1 MIGFVIGF
9 ILGVASH
16 YAWCK
21 YGNKCDCNNKW
32 NMIVNKNRKK

>member
-1 MIGFVIGF
+1 MEFVIGF

-21 YGNKCDCNNKW
+21 YGNGCDCSDIW
-32 NMIVNKNRKK
+32 NRKK

>member
-1 MIGFVIGF
+1 MEFVIGF

-21 YGNKCDCNNKW
+21 YGNGCDCNGIWNK
-32 NMIVNKNRKK
+32 KK

>member
-1 MIGFVIGF
+1 MEFVIGF

-21 YGNKCDCNNKW
+21 YGNGCDCSDGCDCNGIWNK
-32 NMIVNKNRKK
+32 KK

>member
-1 MIGFVIGF
+1 MEFVIGF

-21 YGNKCDCNNKW
+21 YGNKCDCNDKW
-32 NMIVNKNRKK
+32 NRKK

>member
-21 YGNKCDCNNKW
+21 YANKCDCNNK
-32 NMIVNKNRKK
+32 NNRKK